1 MDVSRQRQRDETQRA
16 GQVNAEPAALTQ
28 EEALPILEGAEIVG
42 GQRIPWS
49 SNGTFLVH
57 LDAGP
62 GRYLRAVYKPRDGER
77 PLHDFPTGSLY
88 KREYAAYMVARSLG
102 WPQIPRTLIRDGPY
116 GVGSMQLFVE
126 SDPNITYFD
135 LVADNADEL
144 LRFAVFDVLTNNA
157 DRKAGHCLL
166 GSDGAIW
173 SVDHGLTFHHFF
185 KQRTVMLE
193 FWGEQVPRP
202 LLDDMSR
209 LAKVLE
215 SKAGVAPELAEMLSE
230 REMGALQGRIEAM
243 LAEPV
248 LPTLDPRRNVP
259 WPLV

>member
-1 MDVSRQRQRDETQRA
+1 MNVSRQRRRDA
-16 GQVNAEPAALTQ
+16 GPAVLTQ
-28 EEALPILEGAEIVG
+28 EEALPILEGAEVVG

-57 LDAGP
+57 LGAGE
-62 GRYLRAVYKPRDGER
+62 GTYLRAVYKPRDGER
-77 PLHDFPTGSLY
+77 PLHDFPLGSLY
-88 KREYAAYMVARSLG
+88 KREYAAYLLASSLG
-102 WPQIPRTLIRDGPY
+102 WPQIPRTVIREGPY
-116 GVGSMQLFVE
+116 GVGSMQLFIE

-135 LVADNADEL
+135 LIVDNADEL
-144 LRFAVFDVLTNNA
+144 LRFAVFDLLANNA

-166 GSDGAIW
+166 GSDRTIW
-173 SVDHGLTFHHFF
+173 SVDHGLTFHPVF
-185 KQRTVMLE
+185 KLRTVMLE
-193 FWGEQVPRP
+193 FWGERVPSP
-202 LLDDMSR
+202 LLDDLGR

-215 SKAGVAPELAEMLSE
+215 SKAGVAAELAEMLSE
-230 REMGALQGRIEAM
+230 GEMGALQGRIDAM

>member
-1 MDVSRQRQRDETQRA
+1 MDVSRQTRRDAPQRA
-16 GQVNAEPAALTQ
+16 GQVDAGPAVLTQ

-57 LDAGP
+57 LDAGT
-62 GRYLRAVYKPRDGER
+62 GTYLRAVYKPRDGER
-77 PLHDFPTGSLY
+77 PLDDFPLGTLY
-88 KREYAAYMVARSLG
+88 KREYAAYLVARSLG

-116 GVGSMQLFVE
+116 GVGSMQLFIE

-135 LVADNADEL
+135 LVADNTEEL
-144 LRFAVFDVLTNNA
+144 LRFAVFDVLSNNA

-166 GSDGAIW
+166 GSDGKIW
-173 SVDHGLTFHHFF
+173 SVDHGLTFHPFF

-193 FWGEQVPRP
+193 FWGEQVPPP
-202 LLDDMSR
+202 LLDDMSL

-215 SKAGVAPELAEMLSE
+215 SKTGVAAELAEMLND
-230 REMGALQGRIEAM
+230 REMDALRRRIEV
-243 LAEPV
+243 LLSEPV

-259 WPLV
+259 WPLT